1 MDDSAVS
8 NILELQ
14 IELYD
19 SEQAVDWQD
28 KLVVGG
34 LKWECIIDPE
44 EETFQ
49 AFYRLVHEV
58 ILLDKNTVRLVT
70 EEK

>member
-1 MDDSAVS
+1 MDV
-8 NILELQ
+8 ILTFCFMQ
-14 IELYD
+14 IEFHD
-19 SEQAVDWQD
+19 AEQTMDWQD

-34 LKWECIIDPE
+34 LKWKCIIDPE

-58 ILLDKNTVRLVT
+58 IRLDEKRVRLVT
-70 EEK
+70 EER